1 MVKRAPRRTVG
12 GTFSIWVIALMT
24 VSSMLMTHVSKVYG
38 FRASSSARFFSTL
51 RTRTPPALSTSL
63 LWESAAGNGSKVSSS
78 PSTLNQGVVQRRL
91 QIQQAKRQAREQT
104 IQERANNNYKIKRL
118 LHTQKQNSQEFS
130 PPPLYQ
136 IKVWVSEELRQ
147 ELKLSGREKRGR
159 LFIETE
165 SDGTTSLKGLQQ
177 ELYGF
182 FSALRKNTYLL
193 TASIPLISEDGTIE
207 SRSSFDGDD
216 EDTTWKIESDDDVL
230 KTFRKAN
237 EFFEQYN
244 QEHTENPLTRPSIQI
259 SVSKDPNAP
268 PPPPPPSYLIDLPD
282 PSKSETITM
291 LSFYAFPPGGID
303 DPYTVAFDLEKKW
316 KPFQALG
323 RVYVAQEGIN
333 AQMSVPSNV
342 LDKFWECCASVP
354 ALGEHMENGI
364 NIDPKPL
371 SREEFAT
378 AGVPVNGK
386 PAPPFRNL
394 HVRVRNQVVADGLDK
409 SLDWQ
414 SAGYDMPPMEWHA
427 KVKEARDL
435 RRKLDAEGPD
445 SKELLNDLPI
455 LLDCRNKYETDVG
468 IFEGAEPLDTE
479 NFRETWDVLKDRLA
493 DTPKD
498 APIMTYCTGG
508 IRCVKVGAYLTQEL
522 GFTNVSRLAGGIIA
536 YDRTLTET
544 SQEEEPMFKG
554 TNFVF
559 DGRLGRK
566 ITDDSLAECITC
578 GSETSFVS
586 NCRNDSCHKRM
597 VQCKTCETAFHGTC
611 SEACKNRIVNGAMS
625 PRKPLLEKILS
636 QKKQKKYANIDD
648 YSLGHSSPTP
658 NVYAEMELNTQAYLP
673 SGSHMVSGA
682 AQGRLLTQLTSMTRE
697 GRVLELGTFTGYATA
712 CFVEGARNVGQ
723 VTGASN
729 GDAQSG
735 PYVLSMERD
744 DRAFN
749 LASAHMKTIAEHG
762 FGEAAAEAVCAFRN
776 NVPVVE
782 DDKVSVSVDGI
793 VGCDIIQVTD
803 ALATVEAM
811 AQGTGDISISPFDLV
826 FVDADKTRLLEYVEA
841 CLSSDRVL
849 KKGGIIVV
857 DNVLWK
863 GLVIEA
869 SSGEFSSVADSE
881 NDGKD
886 ELRKNRRARKLATQ
900 MHAFNS
906 AIVEDDRVEVML
918 LPMRDGLS
926 VIRKK

>member
-1 MVKRAPRRTVG
+1 MVEATARRKVAKHS
-12 GTFSIWVIALMT
+12 SIWAFLLTAMMMAST
-24 VSSMLMTHVSKVYG
+24 MTHYFVKAYG
-38 FRASSSARFFSTL
+38 FRCFSRSISIRSASALWDSGSAIEGKL
-51 RTRTPPALSTSL
+51 
-63 LWESAAGNGSKVSSS
+63 SSS
-78 PSTLNQGVVQRRL
+78 PSTSNQGVVQRRL
-91 QIQQAKRQAREQT
+91 EVQRAKRQAREQT
-104 IQERANNNYKIKRL
+104 VQERVNNNYKIKRL
-118 LHTQKQNSQEFS
+118 LHTSS
-130 PPPLYQ
+130 SVTADAYTPPPLYQ
-136 IKVWVSEELRQ
+136 VKVWVSEELRQ
-147 ELKLSGREKRGR
+147 ELRLSGREKRGR

-182 FSALRKNTYLL
+182 FAALRKNTYLL
-193 TASIPLISEDGTIE
+193 TASIPLISKEGAIE
-207 SRSSFDGDD
+207 SRSFFDEDD
-216 EDTTWKIESDDDVL
+216 EATTWKIESDGDVL
-230 KTFRKAN
+230 KTFQRAN
-237 EFFEQYN
+237 DFFDHYN
-244 QEHTENPLTRPSIQI
+244 QENTEKPLARPSIQI
-259 SVSKDPNAP
+259 SVWKDPNAP
-268 PPPPPPSYLIDLPD
+268 PPPPPPSYLIDLPN
-282 PSKSETITM
+282 PAESETITM

-303 DPYTVAFDLEKKW
+303 DPDAVAYDLEKKW
-316 KPFQALG
+316 KPFLALG

-333 AQMSVPSNV
+333 AQMSVPTNV
-342 LDKFWECCASVP
+342 LEKFWECCASVP

-378 AGVPVNGK
+378 AGVPVNGN

-409 SLDWQ
+409 DLDWQ

-427 KVKEARDL
+427 KVKAARDA
-435 RRKLDAEGPD
+435 RRKLDKEGA
-445 SKELLNDLPI
+445 SENTKEMLNDLPI

-479 NFRETWDVLKDRLA
+479 NFRETWDVLKERLA

-508 IRCVKVGAYLTQEL
+508 IRCVKVGAYLTQEM

-536 YDRTLTET
+536 YDRTLSET

-566 ITDDSLAECITC
+566 ITDDALAECITC
-578 GSETSFVS
+578 GAETSFVS

-597 VQCKTCETAFHGTC
+597 VQCKTCETSFHGTC
-611 SEACKNRIVNGAMS
+611 SEACKNRITNGSMS
-625 PRKPLLEKILS
+625 PRRPLIEKALS
-636 QKKQKKYANIDD
+636 QKQQSYSNIDD
-648 YSLGHSSPTP
+648 YSMGHSSPTP
-658 NVYAEMELNTQAYLP
+658 SVYAEMELNTQAYLP

-723 VTGASN
+723 ITDATN
-729 GDAQSG
+729 GNAESG

-749 LASAHMKTIAEHG
+749 LAGAHMKTIAEHG
-762 FGEAAAEAVCAFRN
+762 FGEASAEVVRAFRH
-776 NVPVVE
+776 NVPVIE
-782 DDKVSVSVDGI
+782 ESKVSVSVENI
-793 VGCDIIQVTD
+793 AGCDIVQVTD
-803 ALATVEAM
+803 ALATIEAM
-811 AQGTGDISISPFDLV
+811 AQGTGDISAAPFDLV

-849 KKGGIIVV
+849 KKGGMIVV

-869 SSGEFSSVADSE
+869 SSGEFSSMVDSE
-881 NDGKD
+881 DDGKED
-886 ELRKNRRARKLATQ
+886 LRKNRRARKLATQ
-900 MHAFNS
+900 MHRFNA

-926 VIRKK
+926 VIRKR